1 MLKLQA
7 HGITGQIHHWI
18 EDFLKDRTQQVNVNG
33 ETSKEAAV
41 TSGIPQG
48 SVLGPPLFVVYIND
62 LPQHVSNQVRIFA
75 DDTKLF
81 TQSDLDEARQSLQ
94 NDLDSLHQW
103 SSDWL
108 LKFHPEKCCVMYM
121 GKDNK
126 EHTYTM
132 KETHP
137 DGGESRKELAHTAAE
152 KDLGVVID
160 KKLSFRNHVEKAT
173 AKANRTL
180 KVIRRTFDYHS
191 DRTFVQ
197 LYKTLVRPIVEYGH
211 SVWHPAQKTLQK
223 DIEDVQRRATKLIGR
238 LKDKPYPERRNCP
251 ASSIA
256 DMAHSCEKYTTDSHP
271 ISSLIFN

>member
-1 MLKLQA
+1 MKHLLNNNLICQQRHGFTPGRSCTTQLLDTLDCWTETLDQGGSICAVYMDFRKAFDSSPHRRLMLKLQA

-48 SVLGPPLFVVYIND
+48 GVLGPLLFVMYIND

-81 TQSDLDEARQSLQ
+81 TQSDHDETRQSLQ

-108 LKFHPEKCCVMYM
+108 LKFHPKKCCVMYM
-121 GKDNK
+121 GKDSK

-173 AKANRTL
+173 AKANRT
-180 KVIRRTFDYHS
+180 
-191 DRTFVQ
+191 
-197 LYKTLVRPIVEYGH
+197 KTHVRLP
-211 SVWHPAQKTLQK
+211 L
-223 DIEDVQRRATKLIGR
+223 
-238 LKDKPYPERRNCP
+238 
-251 ASSIA
+251 
-256 DMAHSCEKYTTDSHP
+256 
-271 ISSLIFN
+271 

>member
-1 MLKLQA
+1 M
-7 HGITGQIHHWI
+7 
-18 EDFLKDRTQQVNVNG
+18 
-33 ETSKEAAV
+33 
-41 TSGIPQG
+41 
-48 SVLGPPLFVVYIND
+48 LGPLLFVVYIND

-81 TQSDLDEARQSLQ
+81 TQSDHDEERQSLQ

-160 KKLSFRNHVEKAT
+160 RNHVEKAT

-180 KVIRRTFDYHS
+180 GVIRRTFDYLS

-197 LYKTLVRPIVEYGH
+197 LYKTLVRPILEYGH
-211 SVWHPAQKTLQK
+211 SVWHPAQKTLQR
-223 DIEDVQRRATKLIGR
+223 DIEDVQRRATKLIRR
-238 LKDKPYPERRNCP
+238 LKDKPYPERLKTLKLPSLEYRRYRG
-251 ASSIA
+251 
-256 DMAHSCEKYTTDSHP
+256 DMIDTYKYITGAYTTSRPKLELH
-271 ISSLIFN
+271 SGRETRGNSLKLAKHRSRLQL